1 MTNRQ
6 LLRTQQAGN
15 FPNRSTGVWAQG
27 YRVGDLVFLQGQ
39 AGLTLDGELVGPGD
53 PAAQTR
59 QAIDNIETLLERAG
73 ATLADVVKIVVYVT
87 DYAYR
92 PLVYPI
98 ISARFQDPK
107 PCSTGLVVSGLAL
120 PELTV
125 EIDAWAVVGSGSA
138 SSDSRGPS

>member
-1 MTNRQ
+1 MKRH

-15 FPNRSTGVWAQG
+15 FPNRSTGTWAQG
-27 YRVGDLVFLQGQ
+27 YRVGDTVFLQGQ
-39 AGLTLDGELVGPGD
+39 AGLTLDGELVGAGD

-59 QAIDNIETLLERAG
+59 QAIANIKELLALAG
-73 ATLADVVKIVVYVT
+73 GTLADVVKITVYVT
-87 DYAYR
+87 DYNYR

-98 ISARFQDPK
+98 ISELFPDPK

-125 EIDAWAVVGSGSA
+125 EIDAWAVLGSA
-138 SSDSRGPS
+138 EK